1 MSRRALTW
9 VLVAWGLWLIAAPAC
24 ARDTV
29 YYYISDSLHSEVTV
43 TDQNRNV
50 VEQTYYAPYGEV
62 LNRPLRDGP
71 GYTGHE
77 EDPGTG
83 LVYMQQRYYCPECGR
98 FLSTDPVGVNPA
110 TGANF
115 NRYAYAKDNPY
126 RYTDPFGEYA
136 CKANPAQCSA
146 IASGYQKIK
155 DAQGSYRKGSTAY
168 NRIQGVLDYLGK
180 PGDAN
185 GVTVT
190 VKSFNGPNQRGD
202 NDRGTIRL
210 DLKKI
215 AGDAN
220 NKMYSSRN
228 DSFKGNDLKYSMIGS
243 LLGHEAQHGVDARSW
258 GWPATRAQDLRT
270 EKSAYGTE
278 AAIQGGLHLEYGL
291 WGNGWTP
298 NTVQQAIQRNA
309 ESSATT
315 FCSATPTPSGC

>member
-1 MSRRALTW
+1 MKRFGPLAIGLMLLWASAVRA
-9 VLVAWGLWLIAAPAC
+9 G
-24 ARDTV
+24 DTV
-29 YYYISDSLHSEVTV
+29 YYYSSDTVHSEVV
-43 TDQNRNV
+43 ITDANRNV
-50 VEQTYYAPYGEV
+50 VERTYYAPYGQV
-62 LNRPLRDGP
+62 LNRDLRDGP

-77 EDPGTG
+77 EDPETG
-83 LVYMQQRYYCPECGR
+83 LVYMQQRYYDPEAGR
-98 FLSTDPVGVNPA
+98 FLSVDSVAVSSDG
-110 TGANF
+110 GSF
-115 NRYAYAKDNPY
+115 NRYEYANDNPY
-126 RYTDPFGEYA
+126 RYTDPFGEYV
-136 CKANPAQCSA
+136 CKANPDQCSA

-155 DAQGSYRKGSTAY
+155 DAQGGYRKGSTAY

-220 NKMYSSRN
+220 NKIYTSRN
-228 DSFKGNDLKYSMIGS
+228 DSFKGSNLEYSMIGS

-278 AAIQGGLHLEYGL
+278 ALIQGGLHLEYGL

-298 NTVQQAIQRNA
+298 STVQQAIQRNA
-309 ESSATT
+309 EASVTT
-315 FCSATPTPSGC
+315 FCSATPAPSGC